1 MTTSLSRSSRYVV
14 LFTAIGGL
22 LFDGVELGL
31 MPVASLSVSQSLLGD
46 AFTPALGGDWFAR
59 FTAALMLGAAV
70 GGIFLG
76 SLGDRIGRTRALGV
90 SVLFYS
96 VFAGLGAFVKTQEQM
111 LVLRFMVGLGVG
123 GVWPN
128 AVALAAEC
136 WPDKSRPIIAGL
148 MGVALNGGILML
160 SQIARTWHI
169 TPESWRWIFQLAAAP
184 AVLGLLALTVIPE
197 SPLWL
202 AVRERRKTAGSPAQ
216 MAPSPP
222 WGDDDVGIHPSDPV
236 RIEPVSH
243 RPISAQSSGERR
255 GKPSLCPQ
263 KLCAISAWFADR
275 EAPGNNALR
284 ELLSP
289 PLLRLTLIGILIG
302 SIPMVGAWAASK
314 WMIPWADKVGGATEA
329 GYKAITQGWWALGA
343 VLGSFTG
350 AQIAAWL
357 GRRRAYA
364 IISAATTILTSLMFL
379 GTAPLQASF
388 LPIVFAQGFVATL
401 FFGWLPL
408 YLPELFPTRVRA
420 AGSGI
425 AYNVGRFATA
435 LGVLAAGALF
445 AAMGGSYPKV
455 GATCGLIYLLGLIV
469 IWWAPDT
476 TDKKL
481 DA

>member
-1 MTTSLSRSSRYVV
+1 MSAATLSPRARYAV
-14 LFTAIGGL
+14 LFAAIGGL
-22 LFDGVELGL
+22 MFDGVELGL
-31 MPVASLSVSQSLLGD
+31 MPVAALSVSQSLLGN
-46 AFTPALGGDWFAR
+46 AYTPTLGGDWFAR

-76 SLGDRIGRTRALGV
+76 SLGDRIGRTRALGI
-90 SVLFYS
+90 SILFYS
-96 VFAGLGAFVKTQEQM
+96 VFAGLGALVRTQEQM
-111 LVLRFMVGLGVG
+111 LLLRFLVGLGVG

-136 WPDKSRPIIAGL
+136 WPDKSRPVVAGL
-148 MGVALNGGILML
+148 MGAALNAGILVL
-160 SQIARTWHI
+160 SQVARTWHI
-169 TPESWRWIFQLAAAP
+169 TPESWRWIFWLAAAP
-184 AVLGLLALTVIPE
+184 AVLGLLVLFALPE

-202 AVRERRKTAGSPAQ
+202 AARAARSSLTP
-216 MAPSPP
+216 
-222 WGDDDVGIHPSDPV
+222 
-236 RIEPVSH
+236 
-243 RPISAQSSGERR
+243 SGERAGSR
-255 GKPSLCPQ
+255 RQPTNQP
-263 KLCAISAWFADR
+263 
-275 EAPGNNALR
+275 LR
-284 ELLSP
+284 ELFRP
-289 PLLRLTLIGILIG
+289 PLLRLLVIGILLG

-314 WMIPWADKVGGATEA
+314 WMIPWADTVGGTSAA
-329 GYKAITQGWWALGA
+329 GYKAVTQGWWALGA
-343 VLGSFTG
+343 MLGSFFG

-364 IISAATTILTSLMFL
+364 LISAGATALTSLMFL

-435 LGVLAAGALF
+435 AGVLMAGVLF

-455 GATCGLIYLLGLIV
+455 GALCGLIYLLGLIV

-476 TDKKL
+476 SKKQL
-481 DA
+481 AE

>member
-1 MTTSLSRSSRYVV
+1 MTTPVLSRHARYLV
-14 LFTAIGGL
+14 LFTAIGAL

-46 AFTPALGGDWFAR
+46 AYTPTLGGDWFAR
-59 FTAALMLGAAV
+59 FTAALMLGAAI

-90 SVLFYS
+90 SVLVYS
-96 VFAGLGAFVKTQEQM
+96 GFAGLGALVRTQEQM
-111 LVLRFMVGLGVG
+111 LLLRFLVGLGVG

-136 WPDKSRPIIAGL
+136 WPDKSRPIVAGL
-148 MGVALNGGILML
+148 MGAALNGGILLL

-184 AVLGLLALTVIPE
+184 AILGVLALSVIPE

-202 AVRERRKTAGSPAQ
+202 AGRNSRRDQAHPGAAAPA
-216 MAPSPP
+216 S
-222 WGDDDVGIHPSDPV
+222 S
-236 RIEPVSH
+236 
-243 RPISAQSSGERR
+243 SA
-255 GKPSLCPQ
+255 L
-263 KLCAISAWFADR
+263 A
-275 EAPGNNALR
+275 
-284 ELLSP
+284 ELFRP
-289 PLLRLTLIGILIG
+289 PLLRITGIGILIG

-314 WMIPWADKVGGATEA
+314 WMIPWADKVGAAAEA

-343 VLGSFTG
+343 VLGSFFG

-364 IISAATTILTSLMFL
+364 IISAGATGLTLLMFL

-388 LPIVFAQGFVATL
+388 LPVVFAQGFVATL

-435 LGVLAAGALF
+435 LGVLMAGALF

-455 GATCGLIYLLGLIV
+455 GASCGLVYLLGLLV

-476 TDKKL
+476 TDRKL
-481 DA
+481 DS

>member
-1 MTTSLSRSSRYVV
+1 MTDPLSKGARYLV

-31 MPVASLSVSQSLLGD
+31 MPVASLSVSRSLLGD

-59 FTAALMLGAAV
+59 FTAALMLGAAL
-70 GGIFLG
+70 GGILLG
-76 SLGDRIGRTRALGV
+76 SLGDRVGRTRALGV
-90 SVLFYS
+90 SILFYS
-96 VFAGLGAFVKTQEQM
+96 VFAGFGALARTQEQM
-111 LVLRFMVGLGVG
+111 LILRFLVGLGVG

-148 MGVALNGGILML
+148 LGAALNGGILML

-184 AVLGLLALTVIPE
+184 AILGVLALTMVPE

-202 AVRERRKTAGSPAQ
+202 ASRDGHGRKEPPVPTRESRRHPASV
-216 MAPSPP
+216 ATK
-222 WGDDDVGIHPSDPV
+222 H
-236 RIEPVSH
+236 
-243 RPISAQSSGERR
+243 SG
-255 GKPSLCPQ
+255 G
-263 KLCAISAWFADR
+263 
-275 EAPGNNALR
+275 ALQ
-284 ELLSP
+284 ELFRP
-289 PLLRLTLIGILIG
+289 PLRRLTLIGILLG
-302 SIPMVGAWAASK
+302 SIPMLGAWAASK
-314 WMIPWADKVGGATEA
+314 WMIPWADNVAGTTGA

-364 IISAATTILTSLMFL
+364 LISAAATALTSLMFL

-420 AGSGI
+420 AGTGI

-435 LGVLAAGALF
+435 LGVLASGALF
-445 AAMGGSYPKV
+445 AALGGSYPKV
-455 GATCGLIYLLGLIV
+455 GATCGLIYLLGIIV
-469 IWWAPDT
+469 IRWAPDT
-476 TDKKL
+476 TRSTL
-481 DA
+481 VP

>member
-1 MTTSLSRSSRYVV
+1 MSTASLSPRLRYVV

-96 VFAGLGAFVKTQEQM
+96 VFAGFGAFVRTQEQM
-111 LVLRFMVGLGVG
+111 LVLRFLVGLGVG

-148 MGVALNGGILML
+148 MGAALNGGILML
-160 SQIARTWHI
+160 SQVARTWHI

-202 AVRERRKTAGSPAQ
+202 ASRSNRREAAPGSGQ
-216 MAPSPP
+216 
-222 WGDDDVGIHPSDPV
+222 GRGIHRKKSAAAVVEDPASPSGP
-236 RIEPVSH
+236 SQ
-243 RPISAQSSGERR
+243 SA
-255 GKPSLCPQ
+255 
-263 KLCAISAWFADR
+263 AVAVADTA
-275 EAPGNNALR
+275 EIHSPLR
-284 ELLSP
+284 QLFRP
-289 PLLRLTLIGILIG
+289 PLLRITLIGILIG

-314 WMIPWADKVGGATEA
+314 WMIPWADKVGGASEA
-329 GYKAITQGWWALGA
+329 GYKALTQGWWALGA

-364 IISAATTILTSLMFL
+364 IISAATTALTLLMFL
-379 GTAPLQASF
+379 GTAPLRASF

-476 TDKKL
+476 TNKKL
-481 DA
+481 DS

>member
-1 MTTSLSRSSRYVV
+1 MTPQALSSRARYVV

-31 MPVASLSVSQSLLGD
+31 MPVASLSVTQSLLGD
-46 AFTPALGGDWFAR
+46 AFTPTLGGDWFAR

-76 SLGDRIGRTRALGV
+76 SLGDRIGRTRALGI

-96 VFAGLGAFVKTQEQM
+96 VFAGLGACVQTQEQM
-111 LVLRFMVGLGVG
+111 LALRFLVGLGVG

-148 MGVALNGGILML
+148 MGAAINGGILLL
-160 SQIARTWHI
+160 SQVARTWHI
-169 TPESWRWIFQLAAAP
+169 TPESWRWIFHLAAAP
-184 AVLGLLALTVIPE
+184 AILGLLALTVIPE

-202 AVRERRKTAGSPAQ
+202 ASRSSRRKKEAHSNPGE
-216 MAPSPP
+216 
-222 WGDDDVGIHPSDPV
+222 GDQSLLT
-236 RIEPVSH
+236 
-243 RPISAQSSGERR
+243 SAAT
-255 GKPSLCPQ
+255 KPS
-263 KLCAISAWFADR
+263 
-275 EAPGNNALR
+275 GGALR
-284 ELLSP
+284 ELLRP
-289 PLLRLTLIGILIG
+289 PLLRLTLIGILLG

-343 VLGSFTG
+343 VLGSFFG

-357 GRRRAYA
+357 GRRRAYG
-364 IISAATTILTSLMFL
+364 IISAGATALTSLMFL

-435 LGVLAAGALF
+435 LGVLMAGALF

-455 GATCGLIYLLGLIV
+455 GATCGLIYLVGLIV

-476 TDKKL
+476 TNKKL
-481 DA
+481 DT

>member
-1 MTTSLSRSSRYVV
+1 MNHAPHALSRRARLAV
-14 LFTAIGGL
+14 LCAAIGGL

-31 MPVASLSVSQSLLGD
+31 MPVASLSVSQSLLGE
-46 AFTPALGGDWFAR
+46 AYTPTLGGDWFAR

-90 SVLFYS
+90 SILFYS
-96 VFAGLGAFVKTQEQM
+96 VFAGLGGFVRTQEQM
-111 LVLRFMVGLGVG
+111 LVLRFLVGLGVG

-128 AVALAAEC
+128 SVALAAEC
-136 WPDKSRPIIAGL
+136 WPDKARPIVAGL
-148 MGVALNGGILML
+148 MGAALNGGILML

-169 TPESWRWIFQLAAAP
+169 TPESWRWIFWLAAAP
-184 AVLGLLALTVIPE
+184 AVLGVLVLFALPE

-202 AVRERRKTAGSPAQ
+202 ASRSRRGNEADTSDGEPSASSRRRLRSPVRELFR
-216 MAPSPP
+216 
-222 WGDDDVGIHPSDPV
+222 
-236 RIEPVSH
+236 
-243 RPISAQSSGERR
+243 
-255 GKPSLCPQ
+255 
-263 KLCAISAWFADR
+263 
-275 EAPGNNALR
+275 
-284 ELLSP
+284 P

-302 SIPMVGAWAASK
+302 SIPMIGAWAASK
-314 WMIPWADKVGGATEA
+314 WMIPWADKIAGAAQA

-343 VLGSFTG
+343 VLGSFFG

-364 IISAATTILTSLMFL
+364 LISFSATVLTLTMFL

-408 YLPELFPTRVRA
+408 YLPELFPTHVRA

-435 LGVLAAGALF
+435 VGVFFAGVLF
-445 AAMGGSYPKV
+445 AAVGGSYPRV
-455 GATCGLIYLLGLIV
+455 GSLCGLIHALGLIV

-476 TDKKL
+476 SKKKL
-481 DA
+481 EE